1 MVNYENAKIYKIYS
15 PSKNI
20 VYYGST
26 CENYLSRRLQHHLS
40 DYKRYKNGKKN
51 YTTSYAVLECEDYKI
66 ELVEEVSCNNVEQ
79 LRERERYYI
88 LNNEC
93 INKKVPNRTKKEYY
107 QDNKDKIAEYDKTRS
122 QKRYE
127 ARKKKLSIT

>member
-1 MVNYENAKIYKIYS
+1 MVNYENGKIYKLYS

-26 CENYLSRRLQHHLS
+26 CEKYLSRRLQHHLS
-40 DYKRYKNGKKN
+40 DYKRYLNNKQN
-51 YTTSYAVLECEDYKI
+51 YITSYAVLECEDYKI
-66 ELVEEVSCNNVEQ
+66 ELLEEISCNNGDQ

-93 INKKVPNRTKKEYY
+93 INKKVPNRSKKEYN
-107 QDNKDKIAEYDKTRS
+107 QDNKEKIAEYDRSRS

-127 ARKKKLSIT
+127 AYKKKLNIT